1 MNREA
6 YRLAN
11 QIKTDFLADGDCLME
26 GLKKKEMGRYK
37 AAILTEINKEKRTI
51 RRRYTK
57 RMVAACAAV
66 VCLTGVT
73 LFVGVVHAAIQQIRW
88 SIGEAL
94 GLSSNLEAYRD
105 VVNTSVSDK
114 GYMLTLQEAVVS
126 EEKLVVNLTL
136 QREDGQPM
144 EDILVPDAM
153 LYVNGKPMMI
163 GAGGGAGFLDEE
175 QKILGVETS
184 YELPDMDLSSENTYR
199 LVFKNLGATDAVRG
213 TWEFA
218 FVADGADLIADTIR
232 IALQKEFTL
241 PDGVTVTL
249 EELTIND
256 LEQRISYQT
265 SDYTDYLMRVI
276 AIEPTG
282 EQIRFETMFYEGKKG
297 SGYMM
302 NQEIID
308 DGRISK
314 EAEHVTMSLY
324 TVQLPKE
331 SGQMSHEY
339 QPLGESFEVELSF

>member
-26 GLKKKEMGRYK
+26 GLKEKEMGQYK
-37 AAILTEINKEKRTI
+37 AKILTEIHKEKRTT
-51 RRRYTK
+51 RRRYGK

-66 VCLTGVT
+66 TLLAGAT
-73 LFVGVVHAAIQQIRW
+73 LFGGEVHAAIQQIRW
-88 SIGEAL
+88 SISEAL
-94 GLSSNLEAYRD
+94 GLPDNLEAYRD
-105 VVNTSVSDK
+105 VVNTSVADK
-114 GYMLTLQEAVVS
+114 GYLLTLQEAVVS

-163 GAGGGAGFLDEE
+163 GAGGGAGFLDAT
-175 QKILGVETS
+175 QKIVGVETS
-184 YELPDMDLSSENTYR
+184 YELPEMDLSSENMYR
-199 LVFKNLGATDAVRG
+199 LVFNSLGTEDAIRG
-213 TWEFA
+213 RWEFA
-218 FVADGADLIADTIR
+218 FTADGADLIADTVR
-232 IALQKEFTL
+232 INLQKEFTL

-249 EELTIND
+249 EELTMND
-256 LEQRISYQT
+256 LEQRISYRT
-265 SDYTDYLMRVI
+265 SDYTDYLMKVI

-282 EQIRFETMFYEGKKG
+282 EQVEFSTMFYEGKKG

-308 DGRISK
+308 DGRIDTS
-314 EAEHVTMSLY
+314 ADSVTMTLY

-331 SGQMSHEY
+331 SGRMSHDY